1 MSSILLSWEMV
12 TKYNFKTEPFAH
24 QKEALDKSW
33 DKKTYALF
41 MEMGTGKTKVLLD
54 NIGMLRSENL
64 INGALII
71 APKSVYT
78 VWYNTEIP
86 KHLNIEYEIML
97 WKSTTARQKLLN
109 FMKKPSDKLK
119 IFVINIEAFSSDKGF
134 MWAHEFCRRH
144 NNLIAVDESTCVKNY
159 QAKRTRNIIKL
170 RKFSNYRRILS
181 GFPTPKNPLD
191 LYTQCNFLDPK
202 HLGFNSIVAFRNRY
216 CHFETLYLSGRQIQ
230 VPVGFTNLVEIEAKL
245 KEFAYRKTK
254 KECLDLPDKVYT
266 KRIIPLSD
274 EQKLIYEDIRVRA
287 RALLHGQ
294 ELTVTNVVSEILRLH
309 QVTCGYF
316 KSREGDIQTV
326 KNKRLDAL
334 VEICE
339 DTDQKIIIWATYV
352 HNIEQINK
360 ELIKKF
366 GVESVV
372 TFYGSTSSEKRT
384 EAIERFQNDPKC
396 RFFIGNPS
404 TGGMGI
410 TLTKAGIVVYY
421 SNSYNAEHRVQ
432 SEDRAHRI
440 GQDQKVTYIDF
451 VAEKT
456 IDEKILNAL
465 DKKFKLSAATLG
477 EVVRDWF

>member
-1 MSSILLSWEMV
+1 MV
-12 TKYNFKTEPFAH
+12 TKYNFKTQPFAH
-24 QKEALDKSW
+24 QKDALTASW
-33 DKKTYALF
+33 DKHSYALF

-54 NIGMLRSENL
+54 NIGVLRSQNL

-86 KHLNIEYEIML
+86 KHLNIEYDILL
-97 WKSTTARQKLLN
+97 WKSTMSRQKLVD
-109 FMKKPSDKLK
+109 FMEKPSIKLK
-119 IFVINIEAFSSDKGF
+119 IFVINIEAFSSDKGTF
-134 MWAHEFCRRH
+134 WAEEFCKRH
-144 NNLIAVDESTCVKNY
+144 TNLIAVDESTCVKNY
-159 QAKRTRNIIKL
+159 QAKRTKNIIKL
-170 RKFSNYRRILS
+170 RKYSNYRRILS

-230 VPVGFTNLVEIEAKL
+230 VPVGFTNLAEIEAKL
-245 KEFAYRKTK
+245 KNFAYRKTK
-254 KECLDLPDKVYT
+254 KECLDLPEKVYT
-266 KRIIPLSD
+266 KRTIGLSE
-274 EQKLIYEDIRVRA
+274 EQRLLYDDIRTQA
-287 RALLHGQ
+287 RATLKGQ
-294 ELTVTNVVSEILRLH
+294 ELTVTNVITEILRLH
-309 QVTCGYF
+309 QITCGYF
-316 KSREGDIQTV
+316 KSREGEIQNV
-326 KNKRLDAL
+326 VNKRIEAL
-334 VEICE
+334 LEVCE

-352 HNIEQINK
+352 HNIQQINR
-360 ELIKKF
+360 ELIKKY
-366 GVESVV
+366 GVDSVV
-372 TFYGSTSSEKRT
+372 TFYGDTSSEKRT

-396 RFFIGNPS
+396 RFFVGNPA

-410 TLTKAGIVVYY
+410 TLTAAGVVVYY

-440 GQDQKVTYIDF
+440 GQAQKVTYIDF

-456 IDEKILNAL
+456 IDEKILKAL
-465 DKKFKLSAATLG
+465 DTKFKLSAKTLG

>member
-1 MSSILLSWEMV
+1 MV

-24 QKEALDKSW
+24 QKEALTECW
-33 DKKTYALF
+33 DKKSYALF

-54 NIGMLRSENL
+54 NIGALRSQNM

-86 KHLNIEYEIML
+86 KHLNVEYDMML
-97 WKSTTARQKLLN
+97 WKSTTVRQKLVD
-109 FMKKPSDKLK
+109 FMLKPAIKLK
-119 IFVINIEAFSSDKGF
+119 IFVINVEALSGEKGIF
-134 MWAHEFCRRH
+134 WAEEFCKR
-144 NNLIAVDESTCVKNY
+144 NNVLIAVDESTCVKNY
-159 QAKRTRNIIKL
+159 QAKRTKNIIKL
-170 RKFSNYRRILS
+170 RKYSSYRRILS

-216 CHFETLYLSGRQIQ
+216 CHFETLYLGGRQIN
-230 VPVGFTNLVEIEAKL
+230 VPVGFTNLAEIEAKL
-245 KEFAYRKTK
+245 KNFAYRKTK
-254 KECLDLPDKVYT
+254 KECLDLPDKLYV
-266 KRIIPLSD
+266 KRGIPLTD
-274 EQKLIYEDIRVRA
+274 EQKILYRDIRTQA
-287 RALLHGQ
+287 RANLKGK
-294 ELTVTNVVSEILRLH
+294 ELTVTNVVTEILRLH
-309 QVTCGYF
+309 QITCGYF
-316 KSREGDIQTV
+316 KSREGEIQDV
-326 KNKRLDAL
+326 KNNRLDTL
-334 VEICE
+334 IEICE
-339 DTDQKIIIWATYV
+339 ETDQKIIIWATYV
-352 HNIEQINK
+352 YNIEQIK
-360 ELIKKF
+360 KALEKKF

-372 TFYGSTSSEKRT
+372 TFYGQTTSDQRT

-410 TLTKAGIVVYY
+410 TLTAAGIVVYF

-440 GQDQKVTYIDF
+440 GQNQKVTYIDF

-456 IDEKILNAL
+456 IDEKILQAL
-465 DKKFKLSAATLG
+465 DTKFRLSAKTLG

>member
-1 MSSILLSWEMV
+1 MV
-12 TKYNFKTEPFAH
+12 TKYNFKTQPFAH
-24 QKEALDKSW
+24 QKDALTESW
-33 DKKTYALF
+33 DKHSYALF

-54 NIGMLRSENL
+54 NIGVLRSQNL

-86 KHLNIEYEIML
+86 KHLNIEYDILL
-97 WKSTTARQKLLN
+97 WKSTMARQKLVD
-109 FMKKPSDKLK
+109 FMEKPSIKLK
-119 IFVINIEAFSSDKGF
+119 IFVINIEAFSSDKGTF
-134 MWAHEFCRRH
+134 WAEEFCKRH
-144 NNLIAVDESTCVKNY
+144 DNLVAVDESTCVKNY
-159 QAKRTRNIIKL
+159 QAKRTKNIIKL
-170 RKFSNYRRILS
+170 RKYSNYRRILS

-230 VPVGFTNLVEIEAKL
+230 VPVGFTNLAEIEAKL
-245 KEFAYRKTK
+245 KNFAYRKTK
-254 KECLDLPDKVYT
+254 KECLDLPEKIYT
-266 KRIIPLSD
+266 RRTIGLSE
-274 EQKLIYEDIRVRA
+274 EQRLLYDDIRTQA
-287 RALLHGQ
+287 RATLKGQ
-294 ELTVTNVVSEILRLH
+294 ELTVTNVITEILRLH
-309 QVTCGYF
+309 QITCGYF
-316 KSREGDIQTV
+316 KSREGDIQNV
-326 KNKRLDAL
+326 VNKRIDAL
-334 VEICE
+334 LEVCE

-352 HNIEQINK
+352 HNIQQINR
-360 ELIKKF
+360 ELIKKY
-366 GVESVV
+366 GVDSVV
-372 TFYGSTSSEKRT
+372 TFYGDTSVDKRT
-384 EAIERFQNDPKC
+384 EALERFQNDPKC
-396 RFFIGNPS
+396 RFFVGNPA

-410 TLTKAGIVVYY
+410 TLTAAGVVVYY

-456 IDEKILNAL
+456 IDEKILKAL
-465 DKKFKLSAATLG
+465 DTKFKLSAKTLG

>member
-1 MSSILLSWEMV
+1 MV
-12 TKYNFKTEPFAH
+12 TKYNFKTKPFAH
-24 QKEALDKSW
+24 QEDALTKSW
-33 DKKTYALF
+33 DKHSYALF

-54 NIGMLRSENL
+54 NIGVLRSQNL

-86 KHLNIEYEIML
+86 KHLNIEYDILL
-97 WKSTTARQKLLN
+97 WKSTMARQKLVD
-109 FMKKPSDKLK
+109 FMEKPSIKLK
-119 IFVINIEAFSSDKGF
+119 IFVINVEAFSSDKGSF
-134 MWAHEFCRRH
+134 WAEEFCKRH
-144 NNLIAVDESTCVKNY
+144 DTLIAVDESTCVKNY
-159 QAKRTRNIIKL
+159 QAKRTKNIIKL
-170 RKFSNYRRILS
+170 RKFSTYRRILS

-230 VPVGFTNLVEIEAKL
+230 VPVGFTNLVEIESKL
-245 KEFAYRKTK
+245 KNFAYRKTK

-266 KRIIPLSD
+266 KRLIALSD
-274 EQKLIYEDIRVRA
+274 EQQLLYNDIRTQA
-287 RALLHGQ
+287 RATLSGQ
-294 ELTVTNVVSEILRLH
+294 ELTVTNVITEILRLH
-309 QVTCGYF
+309 QITCGYF
-316 KSREGDIQTV
+316 KSREGDIQNV
-326 KNKRLDAL
+326 PNKRIEAL
-334 VEICE
+334 LEVCE

-352 HNIEQINK
+352 HNIQQINR
-360 ELIKKF
+360 ELVKKY
-366 GVESVV
+366 GVDSVV
-372 TFYGSTSSEKRT
+372 TFYGDTSIDKRT

-396 RFFIGNPS
+396 RFFVGNPA

-410 TLTKAGIVVYY
+410 TLTKAGVVVYY

-456 IDEKILNAL
+456 IDEKILKAL
-465 DKKFKLSAATLG
+465 DTKFKLSAKTLG

>member
-1 MSSILLSWEMV
+1 MV
-12 TKYNFKTEPFAH
+12 TKYNFKTKPFAH
-24 QKEALDKSW
+24 QKDALTESW
-33 DKKTYALF
+33 DKRSYALF

-54 NIGMLRSENL
+54 NIGALRSQNL

-86 KHLNIEYEIML
+86 KHLNIEYDILL
-97 WKSTTARQKLLN
+97 WKSTMVRQKLVD
-109 FMKKPSDKLK
+109 FMEKPSIKLK
-119 IFVINIEAFSSDKGF
+119 IFVINVEAFSSDKGSF
-134 MWAHEFCRRH
+134 WAEEFCKRH
-144 NNLIAVDESTCVKNY
+144 DNLIAVDESTCVKNY
-159 QAKRTRNIIKL
+159 QAKRTKNIIKL
-170 RKFSNYRRILS
+170 RKYSNYRRILS

-216 CHFETLYLSGRQIQ
+216 CHFETLYLSGRQIN
-230 VPVGFTNLVEIEAKL
+230 VPVGFTNLAEIEAKL
-245 KEFAYRKTK
+245 KNFAYRKTK
-254 KECLDLPDKVYT
+254 KECLDLPEKIYT
-266 KRIIPLSD
+266 RRTISLSE
-274 EQKLIYEDIRVRA
+274 EQRLLYDDIRTQA
-287 RALLHGQ
+287 RATLKGQ
-294 ELTVTNVVSEILRLH
+294 ELTVTNVITEILRLH
-309 QVTCGYF
+309 QITCGYF
-316 KSREGDIQTV
+316 KSREGEIQNV
-326 KNKRLDAL
+326 INKRIEAL
-334 VEICE
+334 LEVCE

-352 HNIEQINK
+352 HNIQQINR
-360 ELIKKF
+360 ELIKKY
-366 GVESVV
+366 GVDSVV
-372 TFYGSTSSEKRT
+372 TFYGDTSSDKRT

-396 RFFIGNPS
+396 RFFVGNPA

-410 TLTKAGIVVYY
+410 TLTAAGVVVYY

-456 IDEKILNAL
+456 IDEKILQAL
-465 DKKFKLSAATLG
+465 DTKFKLSAKTLG